1 MLKSSFLAFL
11 LIFDMFG
18 YAFGPG
24 NAEEKLVDFE
34 KIHHTYITADD
45 LNEVENLER

>member
-1 MLKSSFLAFL
+1 MIIILGAGTLGE
-11 LIFDMFG
+11 MFG